1 VKVLKGGN
9 ECRRYLRCPSEAR
22 SPEMMSAVVRH
33 KPIQYVHR
41 GLILLLRLVAAAEIV
56 LAVVWLAAGKPV
68 LGA

>member
-1 VKVLKGGN
+1 
-9 ECRRYLRCPSEAR
+9 
-22 SPEMMSAVVRH
+22 MMSAVVRH